1 MRNDVS
7 YSKFK
12 EELADPFALS
22 EGKSSNSQALELRL
36 SPALGMEVSGESWG
50 MKEFRSVTISVSHM
64 NDYVGVA

>member
-12 EELADPFALS
+12 EELAYPFALS

-36 SPALGMEVSGESWG
+36 SPALGMEVSGES
-50 MKEFRSVTISVSHM
+50 
-64 NDYVGVA
+64 